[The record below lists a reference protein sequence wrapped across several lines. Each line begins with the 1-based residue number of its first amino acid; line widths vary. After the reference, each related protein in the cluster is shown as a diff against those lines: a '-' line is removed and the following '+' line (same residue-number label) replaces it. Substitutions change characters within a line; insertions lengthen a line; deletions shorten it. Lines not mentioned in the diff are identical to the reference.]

1 MKDQAR
7 YLARRRASLRAR
19 AVLTDSG
26 CLEVGGYADPLTG
39 YVYAKFNGK
48 TVYAHRLAWALE
60 NGEIPADMQINHHC
74 DNKRCIRVSHLYLG
88 THQENMD
95 DGKERNRFKRLS
107 GEKNGQAKLTDGQVA
122 EVRADGRS
130 QRTIAADHGVSR
142 SAVQLIKAGKRRR
155 A

>member
-7 YLARRRASLRAR
+7 YIARRRASLRAR
-19 AVLTDSG
+19 AVITDSG
-26 CLEVGGYADPLTG
+26 CLEVGGYADPQTG

-48 TVYAHRLAWALE
+48 TVYAHRLAWELE
-60 NGEIPADMQINHHC
+60 NGEIPADMQINHRC
-74 DNKRCIRVSHLYLG
+74 DNKRCIRVAHLYLG

-107 GEKNGQAKLTDGQVA
+107 GERNGQARLTDKQVA
-122 EVRADGRS
+122 AILADGRS
-130 QRTIAADHGVSR
+130 QRAIAADYGVSR
-142 SAVQLIKAGKRRR
+142 SAVQLIKAGKRRK